1 MKVEEL
7 MTTEVGSCRP
17 YDAAD
22 EAARIMWEQD
32 CGAAPVVDQ
41 DGRVVAVLTD
51 RDICMAAFTQGRALA
66 DIRVSSAMSRG
77 LWSCRPEDDVKH
89 AEKTMRAHQV
99 RRLPVVDAEGRL
111 VGILSLSDLAREAMS
126 AKRSRAKKKEVAVS
140 DVGETLGAISTP
152 GAGTGA

>member
-7 MTTEVGSCRP
+7 MTTEVGCCRP

-22 EAARIMWEQD
+22 QAAKIMWERD

-51 RDICMAAFTQGRALA
+51 RDICMAAFTQGRSLA
-66 DIRVSSAMSRG
+66 DIRVSSAMSRS
-77 LWSCRPEDDVKH
+77 LWSCRADDDVKD
-89 AEKTMRAHQV
+89 AEKAMRTRQV

-111 VGILSLSDLAREAMS
+111 VGILSLSDLARQAMS
-126 AKRSRAKKKEVAVS
+126 AKRSRAKTKPVVVS
-140 DVGETLGAISTP
+140 DVGETLGAISAP
-152 GAGTGA
+152 GAVT